1 MCKRPAWLPE
11 ELHYSAYGGD
21 WDRFLADVYS
31 IFEHDFKQSVP
42 SFQAYPLD
50 FDKRIQNG
58 KEAAFWHIIQRE
70 DPGTHEKVPDFR
82 RCERISWIRSLIEH
96 STDSSIS
103 VWENT
108 RKRETSILIWLE
120 QLDYVVIM
128 RKRPRV
134 IILVTGFRTDI
145 SSVREK
151 MIKERDEYYQKM
163 QKPPL

>member
-1 MCKRPAWLPE
+1 M
-11 ELHYSAYGGD
+11 
-21 WDRFLADVYS
+21 
-31 IFEHDFKQSVP
+31 
-42 SFQAYPLD
+42 
-50 FDKRIQNG
+50 
-58 KEAAFWHIIQRE
+58 
-70 DPGTHEKVPDFR
+70 
-82 RCERISWIRSLIEH
+82 
-96 STDSSIS
+96 
-103 VWENT
+103 
-108 RKRETSILIWLE
+108 IWLE